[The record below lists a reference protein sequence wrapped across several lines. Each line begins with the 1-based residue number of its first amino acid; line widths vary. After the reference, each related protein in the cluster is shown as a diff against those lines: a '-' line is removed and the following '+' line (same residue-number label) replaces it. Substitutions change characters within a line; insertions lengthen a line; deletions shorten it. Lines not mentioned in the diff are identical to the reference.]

1 MQIGKLSF
9 QDEAPAEKEE
19 WGYYPELQDDFNN
32 FSFDHAASKLDQ
44 PVFSESRSSF
54 VESPYM
60 PALSWGQR
68 TRRKDSPRDEN
79 EDVKSKLH
87 NKRLNQT
94 AATNVQ
100 PRRDSES
107 GKGGAKRSK
116 RIANEKYKVTMTYI
130 ET

>member
-1 MQIGKLSF
+1 MRAGAPSLSPPTCPLSHE
-9 QDEAPAEKEE
+9 DKELEEKT
-19 WGYYPELQDDFNN
+19 LQEI
-32 FSFDHAASKLDQ
+32 S
-44 PVFSESRSSF
+44 
-54 VESPYM
+54 Y
-60 PALSWGQR
+60 
-68 TRRKDSPRDEN
+68 EN
-79 EDVKSKLH
+79 DDVKSKLH